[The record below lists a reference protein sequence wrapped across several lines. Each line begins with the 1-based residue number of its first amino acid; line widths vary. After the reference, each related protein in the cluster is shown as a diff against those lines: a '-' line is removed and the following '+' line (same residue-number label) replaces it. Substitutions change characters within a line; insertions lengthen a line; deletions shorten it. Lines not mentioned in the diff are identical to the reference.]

1 MKQVFKHL
9 SFVTPELRENNV
21 IVKNINSG
29 LDKSGKAL
37 KYQSRTAE
45 ILNYTFQLMSRSIGQ
60 MWKNLLAQL
69 NPLTQIKKLFDDF
82 TSYDAKFQ
90 RTMNVVKYNLRA
102 IVKPMMQWIAQMLVN
117 IIGFFDIILMKIQE
131 AFGKIPISLFDQSAA
146 NAEKMRE
153 EVEEAANISAGFD
166 ELHDISGETK
176 EEENNAD
183 NLMGDIYKPQLSED
197 WKKLAEEIGETFKG
211 LITGDLGL
219 GEVLARLLGLVG
231 EALAKIGKMIWD
243 WFKQTS
249 LGKYL
254 TENWEK
260 ILGTILAAFLGW
272 KLLKIA
278 GTALF
283 NALFGK
289 LLEKGAI
296 AGIFSK
302 IGSWLLSGISGIGSG
317 ILKFLGFDKAAAGFG
332 TFITGFG
339 GGLINGIRSVL
350 SGTGGLF
357 HTLQSMFLH
366 PDIISGA
373 NQWGQFIGMAFSQAL
388 GVALG
393 GAMVVKGFDMVAD
406 DASYNLGVESQ
417 DGKESDKRDDTG
429 GKVLSTIGGAIAGG
443 FITGGPIG
451 AAIGAI
457 AGLFIASLA
466 PAIEEASVAMKGLN
480 NEMQKIEYY
489 EGAVQAAT
497 NKVNDLDEM
506 LKMSNESLEAQKQ
519 KVYETAEE
527 FGLEKDKV
535 DALVKSVED
544 GSFSVEQLSGNY
556 VYLADS
562 LLQLDY
568 HQQKNIETTKKL
580 EEAKKKLMKAELEL
594 AIAEDVAAGNFEMA
608 AARIEYAYATDIYTI
623 DEATRKISQIIKEG
637 SAEQANAILKDLS
650 PDIKSN
656 WDRYT
661 ATTDNGFREIT
672 RYYDSLKDAEKEAFL
687 QDINPELK
695 HKLDERN
702 QLIKKKVD
710 EANGFLRML
719 DIGNDGK
726 ILGISY
732 IGHDI
737 PGYATG
743 TNYVPNDGLAYLHQG
758 EAVIPKKYN
767 QPYAP
772 EMNANEQAYME
783 RMMSTMKALDNTM
796 KQGIKVNGQFTQRGS
811 DLVAVVN
818 RVNSQTGSNLIS
830 DMSYAR

>member
-1 MKQVFKHL
+1 MKKVFKRL

-21 IVKNINSG
+21 IVKNINSN
-29 LDKSGKAL
+29 LDKNGKAL
-37 KYQSRTAE
+37 KHQSRTAE

-82 TSYDAKFQ
+82 ASYDVKFR
-90 RTMNVVKYNLRA
+90 RTMNVIKYNLRA

-153 EVEEAANISAGFD
+153 ELEEAANVTAGFD
-166 ELHDISGETK
+166 ELHDISGETAGGGS
-176 EEENNAD
+176 AD
-183 NLMGDIYKPQLSED
+183 MDLMGEIYKPQLSED

-211 LITGDLGL
+211 LITGDLGF
-219 GEVLARLLGLVG
+219 GEVLAKILGLLGKT
-231 EALAKIGKMIWD
+231 LAKIGKMIWD

-249 LGKYL
+249 LGKYI

-272 KLLKIA
+272 QLLKIA
-278 GTALF
+278 GKLLYD
-283 NALFGK
+283 ALFGK
-289 LLEKGAI
+289 LSGSAFGVFLSGLGAK
-296 AGIFSK
+296 FVSW
-302 IGSWLLSGISGIGSG
+302 IGSA
-317 ILKFLGFDKAAAGFG
+317 F
-332 TFITGFG
+332 
-339 GGLINGIRSVL
+339 
-350 SGTGGLF
+350 
-357 HTLQSMFLH
+357 
-366 PDIISGA
+366 SGA
-373 NQWGQFIGMAFSQAL
+373 ALEGTMMTAGTSLGQIFAVAFVSILAFVLGKALADWGAETLASNTNYNKGLMDAGGDPDDKKSNFGAGAATIGGSALAGAGIGMAIGSIIPGVGTAL
-388 GVALG
+388 G
-393 GAMVVKGFDMVAD
+393 
-406 DASYNLGVESQ
+406 
-417 DGKESDKRDDTG
+417 
-429 GKVLSTIGGAIAGG
+429 AG
-443 FITGGPIG
+443 
-451 AAIGAI
+451 IGAI
-457 AGLFIASLA
+457 IGGIAGTIRALLI
-466 PAIEEASVAMKGLN
+466 PALEESAIFANKLN

-489 EGAVQAAT
+489 QGAVQAAT
-497 NKVNDLDEM
+497 NNVNSLDEM
-506 LKMSNESLEAQKQ
+506 LQMSNKTLEAQKQ

-580 EEAKKKLMKAELEL
+580 EEAKKKLQKAEIEL

-608 AARIEYAYATDIYTI
+608 AARVEYAYATDLYTI
-623 DEATRKISQIIKEG
+623 TEATNKITQIIKEG

-719 DIGNDGK
+719 DPDNDGK
-726 ILGISY
+726 IFGISY
-732 IGHDI
+732 IGYDI

-783 RMMSTMKALDNTM
+783 RMMSTMKSLDNTM
-796 KQGIKVNGQFTQRGS
+796 RQGIRVNGQFTQRGS